1 MFGNK
6 LKELRKNYQKDDKK
20 GMTQE
25 ELGNFLNVAST
36 TISNWE
42 NNITQPPFEILKT
55 IASLFNVTTDYLLDF
70 NQEDYQ
76 KMERLKIA
84 LKEAGMMKG
93 NDLTQEELQKA
104 LDIVEMLKEK
114 K

>member
-1 MFGNK
+1 MFGER
-6 LKELRKNYQKDDKK
+6 LKELRKNFQSKEKK

-25 ELGNFLNVAST
+25 DLGTLLNVAST

-42 NNITQPPFEILKT
+42 NNITQPPFEVLKK
-55 IASLFNVTTDYLLDF
+55 IAYIFNVTADYLLGF
-70 NQEDYQ
+70 SQEDYE
-76 KMERLKIA
+76 KMEKLKVV
-84 LKEAGMMKG
+84 LKEAGFIIDE
-93 NDLTQEELQKA
+93 DLTQEELQKA